1 MTTIKVT
8 PEQLMTASKQ
18 FELAQQTATQMN
30 SNLVQQ
36 ISSMGQLWEGLTK
49 EHFYYSFQ
57 TSQKNMNDFVT
68 LTDSIARELRHHADK
83 FRLADLMEAG
93 NIDASCLPP
102 PPNSC
107 AVPAP
112 DTRNA
117 FQKSVDSLT
126 ELGQDFVDAN
136 SVRYEKKFDSVWSFL
151 DYMSYGIPKGMYQ
164 GYMERAAKQNDSW
177 NDMLNFGTFGVT
189 GMIQGA
195 FNPNNAWSKEHWA
208 NMIGTAGLFGGV
220 SSVIKPKIG
229 LSGSVKYTPLKD
241 GTTRIIE
248 GADNTRKIIDTN
260 GLRNEVPLTEAQI
273 GSLTQYAK
281 KIGMPEENIR
291 VAGPNDTSPTGLLF
305 DTILNINN
313 DVLPSNATGKL
324 AANSRITGHG
334 TIAHEVVGHYEA
346 GLAGKSF
353 QVMDAEFN
361 VITRNFALDEAQ
373 ASIRAARFAP
383 DLTQLERIMLL
394 RDGITRLKNE
404 GIKIREVK
412 DILFIHER

>member
-8 PEQLMTASKQ
+8 PEQLMTVSKK
-18 FELAQQTATQMN
+18 FERAQQLVTQMN

-36 ISSMGQLWEGLTK
+36 ISSMGQLWEGITK

-68 LTDSIARELRHHADK
+68 LTDSISKELRHHADK
-83 FRLADLMEAG
+83 FRLADLMETG

-195 FNPNNAWSKEHWA
+195 FNPTNAWSKEHWA

-220 SSVIKPKIG
+220 SSVIKPKIS
-229 LSGSVKYTPLKD
+229 LKSSFKY
-241 GTTRIIE
+241 E
-248 GADNTRKIIDTN
+248 GAVDLRQISSD
-260 GLRNEVPLTEAQI
+260 GLRNELPLTDVQKTEIIQYTK
-273 GSLTQYAK
+273 SLNFPEDNIIMSRPGFYDDWNT
-281 KIGMPEENIR
+281 GMMYDR
-291 VAGPNDTSPTGLLF
+291 FV
-305 DTILNINN
+305 INT
-313 DVLPSNATGKL
+313 DVLPAEHTGVGTL
-324 AANSRITGHG
+324 SANSRVSAKA
-334 TIAHEVVGHYEA
+334 TIAHEIVGHYEA
-346 GLAGKSF
+346 YKSGKAF
-353 QVMDAEFN
+353 ELYDVTPDTFK
-361 VITRNFALDEAQ
+361 RNFALDEAQ

-383 DLTQLERIMLL
+383 DLTSIERMTLL
-394 RDGITRLKNE
+394 RDAMTRLKSADLR
-404 GIKIREVK
+404 IRDVK
-412 DILFIHER
+412 GELYIEER

>member
-229 LSGSVKYTPLKD
+229 IGSTIKLNGEVRPFPKGHDLDLKLWEEMPVSGQRRLTPDGLKIMNVSEIKAFKKEMNAIDVKV
-241 GTTRIIE
+241 
-248 GADNTRKIIDTN
+248 IIDKKGAILPEEAVGGFNPSTGQIVIRPDASYLSAIHESYHAKHFGELGKEKYMN
-260 GLRNEVPLTEAQI
+260 LSTIAKEEYVYNEIIKNKDKFNSSEIYEAQRYI
-273 GSLTQYAK
+273 YKVRNGQWPLSNWKGY
-281 KIGMPEENIR
+281 EE
-291 VAGPNDTSPTGLLF
+291 
-305 DTILNINN
+305 
-313 DVLPSNATGKL
+313 
-324 AANSRITGHG
+324 
-334 TIAHEVVGHYEA
+334 
-346 GLAGKSF
+346 
-353 QVMDAEFN
+353 
-361 VITRNFALDEAQ
+361 
-373 ASIRAARFAP
+373 
-383 DLTQLERIMLL
+383 
-394 RDGITRLKNE
+394 
-404 GIKIREVK
+404 
-412 DILFIHER
+412 